1 MLVGHWD
8 MPLKGTAKHNAKN
21 AVSDNLTS
29 CDNLTELEEVYML
42 RENRADWENRAN
54 CAIFPV

>member
-8 MPLKGTAKHNAKN
+8 MPLKGTAKHDAKN

-29 CDNLTELEEVYML
+29 CDNLTELEEVL
-42 RENRADWENRAN
+42 SLHES
-54 CAIFPV
+54 